1 VRAKALRWFPFLL
14 IPAALYIRIPSLA
27 HVASLAHIDQTAFF
41 FQAAIAVFA
50 VTRKKATVVTD
61 IGVMLILLPIFLVLG
76 SEGWSL
82 YFEFITFPIG
92 MVLIISRRATTS
104 SSSLRTTPLSPR
116 QHRISSFLG
125 SAVVVFSALP
135 IVVFSVLPHVFGS
148 NYLIDIPTQ
157 ILNAVLIFSWPVA
170 IILFVVRRRFLK
182 PPVGA
187 DVAIPS
193 SHLCVHDETHG
204 ASFCSKCGASL
215 ATPDGTDS

>member
-1 VRAKALRWFPFLL
+1 LPFLL
-14 IPAALYIRIPSLA
+14 FPAALYFRIPSLA
-27 HVASLAHIDQTAFF
+27 HVASLAHVDQTAFF
-41 FQAAIAVFA
+41 FLAAIAVFA

-61 IGVMLILLPIFLVLG
+61 IGVMLILLPIFLVRA
-76 SEGWSL
+76 SEGWSM
-82 YFEFITFPIG
+82 YYEFITFPIG
-92 MVLIISRRATTS
+92 MVLIVSRRATTS
-104 SSSLRTTPLSPR
+104 SLGPRTTPLSPR
-116 QHRISSFLG
+116 QRRISSFLG

-135 IVVFSVLPHVFGS
+135 IVVFSVLPYVFGPKF
-148 NYLIDIPTQ
+148 LTDMPTH
-157 ILNAVLIFSWPVA
+157 ILNAVLNFSWPVA

-215 ATPDGTDS
+215 STPDGTDS